1 MRTSKYTS
9 AQNELW
15 SGEVAFI
22 IAEETN
28 FLSIDE
34 IKEKSL
40 ILREIS
46 TQKIARILNNFI
58 TYGLA
63 EKQKGKNGKMMYRGI
78 CAVGEDVAEI
88 EEGGII

>member
-9 AQNELW
+9 TQNELW

-22 IAEETN
+22 IAEETK

-40 ILREIS
+40 ILKELS
-46 TQKIARILNNFI
+46 SQKIARILNNFI

-63 EKQKGKNGKMMYRGI
+63 EKQKGKNGKMMYRGV
-78 CAVGEDVAEI
+78 CAVGENITGI
-88 EEGGII
+88 EEGG